1 MTKDV
6 HTATKRQITSMQY
19 DTLHCWPKHTG
30 DFLKSIM
37 YENDSSQQT
46 PIHIPMNVVR
56 YIKPT
61 CNTFYNCENDAYMLF
76 GDNHSHLDM
85 HNARTEWLWN
95 SSLSCKIN
103 YPSSMNQLFCRIES
117 IRWDLSFRHGTSN
130 AHTAQSKK
138 KYQWRY
144 YFLRFFFNIT
154 VPKLYHMSEMNTIA
168 RSE

>member
-1 MTKDV
+1 MITVPLRLPRYDVSVHELSFCKTDWKNKGQIGEYNLRNTTSREERIEPMTKDV
-6 HTATKRQITSMQY
+6 HTATKRQITNMRY
-19 DTLHCWPKHTG
+19 DTWHSWPKHTG

-46 PIHIPMNVVR
+46 PIHIPMNKVR

-61 CNTFYNCENDAYMLF
+61 CNTFYNCETDAYMLF

-117 IRWDLSFRHGTSN
+117 IR
-130 AHTAQSKK
+130 
-138 KYQWRY
+138 
-144 YFLRFFFNIT
+144 
-154 VPKLYHMSEMNTIA
+154 
-168 RSE
+168 